1 MLLSAVQKVLQ
12 GILGGRLS
20 TSCVLG
26 IVAYRIRTQDFSK
39 EPASKKPA
47 SKKPQRS
54 RIHRESHNS
63 LEES

>member
-39 EPASKKPA
+39 EPASKKP
-47 SKKPQRS
+47 QRS